1 MTDGGTVFQPG
12 AQEVTVPVRDRN
24 RYAGYRVFG
33 TGNDAVLLRPEVA
46 HRLRLAAESAT
57 QEGRITGGLLFGRGW
72 VDDDGA
78 YLVVDGFL
86 EAGPG
91 ENPNDRLSE
100 DADSFSLSDSDLRL
114 LRQDAARMYS
124 SELEVGWWRTRAALS
139 EFGPL
144 DFQTQ
149 AGLVG
154 PDGVGLLVY
163 GTGVHWGTA
172 YLGPEGLAPDTAGT
186 LVAASPAPTAPAPPP
201 PAAARPVG
209 SPVIPVVQ
217 PAPEPPRPAEEVHL
231 VDIAGGERLAEEP
244 PTAVVPAVPEA
255 PPPGAVLASPAR
267 RRVRPRV
274 RVPSRVRSVRVTGP
288 PDDGYEPVDAAP
300 TETPADVQLVVIL
313 LAIAMV
319 AVAIIIG
326 VLVSSALVAI
336 IVAVIGLAALFSTVW
351 FSRR

>member
-12 AQEVTVPVRDRN
+12 AEEVTVPARDRN

-46 HRLRLAAESAT
+46 HRLRSAAEFAT
-57 QEGRITGGLLFGRGW
+57 QEGRITGGLLYGRGYT
-72 VDDDGA
+72 DDDGA

-91 ENPNDRLSE
+91 ENPNDRLST
-100 DADSFSLSDSDLRL
+100 DADSFTLSDSDLRL

-124 SELEVGWWRTRAALS
+124 AELEVGWWRTRAALG

-172 YLGPEGLAPDTAGT
+172 YLGTEGLAPDTAGT
-186 LVAASPAPTAPAPPP
+186 LVAAAPAPA
-201 PAAARPVG
+201 PAVPHLAAPRPAD
-209 SPVIPVVQ
+209 SPVIPVVK
-217 PAPEPPRPAEEVHL
+217 PAPEPPRPAEEPHL
-231 VDIAGGERLAEEP
+231 VDIAAGERLAEEP
-244 PTAVVPAVPEA
+244 RTEVMPVPAAA
-255 PPPGAVLASPAR
+255 PPPGAVLAPPAR
-267 RRVRPRV
+267 RRARPRV
-274 RVPSRVRSVRVTGP
+274 RIPSRVRSVRVTGP
-288 PDDGYEPVDAAP
+288 ADGGYEPIGAAP
-300 TETPADVQLVVIL
+300 SETPADVQLVVIL
-313 LAIAMV
+313 LAIAMI